1 MILDKGIE
9 IILGLFLMVVFGRV
23 LYTAYTGGMSD
34 DTGLIRI
41 SSALMAVFGFS
52 IVWIKGSE
60 IKNMLLAK

>member
-9 IILGLFLMVVFGRV
+9 IILGLFLIVVFGRV
-23 LYTAYTGGMSD
+23 LYGTYTGEMSD

-41 SSALMAVFGFS
+41 SSVLMVIFGFS